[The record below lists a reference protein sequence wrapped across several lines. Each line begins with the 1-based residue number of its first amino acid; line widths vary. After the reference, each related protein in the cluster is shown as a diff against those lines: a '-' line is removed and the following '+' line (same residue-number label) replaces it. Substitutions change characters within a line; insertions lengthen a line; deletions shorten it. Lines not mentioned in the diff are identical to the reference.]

1 MTGPD
6 PIAALA
12 AQLEEL
18 RGQLAEFQRVF
29 SQWNAKLE
37 TEGIGGTMTLLLDI
51 KQLRD
56 RLDEALAKHQLEP
69 PLAPWWCVG
78 AAEGRAMLAELSE
91 WVRSSGDTI
100 RVTRPASRAAGRAT
114 RRRCWS
120 CPRSGPSGSGSTAT
134 RTTGTC
140 RAPWRGMTGGFP
152 VSWGAWP
159 PRLSATSQAAGCP
172 RRGPDER
179 EGPACFPCA
188 GAFCMP

>member
-37 TEGIGGTMTLLLDI
+37 TEGIGGTMTLLLHI

-91 WVRSSGDTI
+91 WVVDVPPAALSGLRGPPPALLGEPPGGGVGAVHAPG
-100 RVTRPASRAAGRAT
+100 RVGADLQRRGQQGPAGRPGVA
-114 RRRCWS
+114 
-120 CPRSGPSGSGSTAT
+120 
-134 RTTGTC
+134 
-140 RAPWRGMTGGFP
+140 
-152 VSWGAWP
+152 
-159 PRLSATSQAAGCP
+159 
-172 RRGPDER
+172 
-179 EGPACFPCA
+179 
-188 GAFCMP
+188 